1 MSIAPFA
8 DYTAFHT
15 HHDVVEDEPTSLV
28 LTGRKPVV
36 KFTLRKTVSGKGEV
50 QEEPNFWYSPY
61 VQFGTDVKFLFCILT
76 SKLEQTVSEN
86 PLISWYNVCF
96 PHYTITECDVKA
108 LRDLSL
114 NLETLSKKQQ
124 FMVLSLW
131 KHTTS
136 KSDSLDKYLHL
147 ARFDIEQEDELF
159 RHMFNLAMD
168 NVECKL
174 HHTSMGSQAEQLVRT
189 HFTPINWRRFYRQNE
204 LNKRSSVF
212 TETVTD
218 DQVTYLFELALTESD
233 LCKKLLNSMRVNV
246 NAKGLKTAW
255 ESAGSPVLGSKRSA
269 HKDFFL
275 PGKISSAVLYTKPY
289 HKDGVQ
295 EPPRFTTADIK
306 FKSQK
311 KSYGGDGVQY
321 DLDHNLI
328 VTDLETK
335 LETLPSSGSYA
346 SMDEPDSE
354 PVAKKPKL
362 VEDYPDRIEPYNWQQ
377 RLRNLG
383 LDALV
388 DRMCDAG
395 CVTSIDAADYFE
407 NLSKDSTLYKDLGAN
422 VVNRLRELMDTC

>member
-8 DYTAFHT
+8 NYTAFHT
-15 HHDVVEDEPTSLV
+15 HHDVVDDEPTSLV
-28 LTGRKPVV
+28 LTGRKPIV
-36 KFTLRKTVSGKGEV
+36 KFALKKVGGEVDKFALGEV

-76 SKLEQTVSEN
+76 SKLEKTVSEN

-96 PHYTITECDVKA
+96 PHYTITECDVRE
-108 LRDLSL
+108 LRNLTL
-114 NLETLSKKQQ
+114 NLETLTKKQQ

-159 RHMFNLAMD
+159 RHMFNLAID

-174 HHTSMGSQAEQLVRT
+174 NHTCMGTKSEQLVRT

-204 LNKRSSVF
+204 LNKRSVVF

-218 DQVTYLFELALTESD
+218 DQITYLFELALTDSD

-255 ESAGSPVLGSKRSA
+255 EAAGSPVLGKRPP
-269 HKDFFL
+269 HKDHFL
-275 PGKISSAVLYTKPY
+275 PGKITSGVLYTRPY
-289 HKDGVQ
+289 GGDGVQ
-295 EPPRFTTADIK
+295 EPPCITTADIK
-306 FKSQK
+306 FRNK
-311 KSYGGDGVQY
+311 DGVQY
-321 DLDHNLI
+321 DADDKFEI
-328 VTDLETK
+328 TDLETK
-335 LETLPSSGSYA
+335 LDTLPSSPSYA
-346 SMDEPDSE
+346 PMSE

-362 VEDYPDRIEPYNWQQ
+362 VEDYPDRIEPCNTHTWQQ
-377 RLRNLG
+377 RLCNLG
-383 LDALV
+383 LDALA
-388 DRMCDAG
+388 DRMRDAG
-395 CVTSIDAADYFE
+395 CVTSIDAVDYFE